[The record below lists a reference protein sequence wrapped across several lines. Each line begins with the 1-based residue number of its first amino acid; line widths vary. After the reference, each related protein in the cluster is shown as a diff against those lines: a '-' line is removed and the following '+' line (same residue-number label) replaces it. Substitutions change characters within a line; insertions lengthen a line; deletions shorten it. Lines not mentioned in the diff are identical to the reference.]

1 MLFAFVLPSYISS
14 DNDPTKNS
22 RAAVR
27 ARGGTKRPTV
37 LLGKSLLLR
46 FCTSRS
52 YEARRQDGDF
62 AKIDLTVTKELLG
75 TLAVAVVDLAAPP
88 PRRRPLKHPP

>member
-14 DNDPTKNS
+14 DNDPAKNS

-27 ARGGTKRPTV
+27 ARGGAKRPTN
-37 LLGKSLLLR
+37 LLGELLLLQFR
-46 FCTSRS
+46 TSRS

-62 AKIDLTVTKELLG
+62 AKIDLAVTKKPLS
-75 TLAVAVVDLAAPP
+75 TLAVAVVDLAALP
-88 PRRRPLKHPP
+88 PRRRPLKGLS